1 MRGPDR
7 GMVACHQ
14 QGADEPSAYKQVL
27 GNTTLFAR
35 RDYAEEARR
44 VVDSVLKTDMPVH
57 EY

>member
-1 MRGPDR
+1 
-7 GMVACHQ
+7 MVACHQ